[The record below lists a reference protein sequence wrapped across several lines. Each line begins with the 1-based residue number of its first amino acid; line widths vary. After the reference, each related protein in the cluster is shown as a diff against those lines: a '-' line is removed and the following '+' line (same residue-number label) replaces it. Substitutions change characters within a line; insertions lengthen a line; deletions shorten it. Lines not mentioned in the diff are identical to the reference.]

1 MSRPGLPPRR
11 TPLPSSLEPE
21 RNASR
26 SRTPAPS
33 GQDGEHPKPRRAVA
47 LRYDPDG
54 STAPVVSAAG
64 QGLVADEIIRRAR
77 EAGVP
82 ITEDPQLA
90 AVLSQIDV
98 GAVIPP
104 ELYAVI
110 AEVLTY
116 VYGLDKRVGR
126 RRV

>member
-1 MSRPGLPPRR
+1 MSG
-11 TPLPSSLEPE
+11 PE
-21 RNASR
+21 RPAGW
-26 SRTPAPS
+26 PAPGRARDTGS
-33 GQDGEHPKPRRAVA
+33 GQTDGGRAAGAAGGTDGRARARRAVA
-47 LRYDPDG
+47 LRYDPND

-104 ELYAVI
+104 ELYAVV
-110 AEVLTY
+110 AEVLAY
-116 VYGLDKRVGR
+116 VYGLDRRAGGR
-126 RRV
+126 R

>member
-1 MSRPGLPPRR
+1 
-11 TPLPSSLEPE
+11 
-21 RNASR
+21 
-26 SRTPAPS
+26 
-33 GQDGEHPKPRRAVA
+33 VA
-47 LRYDPDG
+47 LRYDPND

-104 ELYAVI
+104 ELYAVV
-110 AEVLTY
+110 AEVLAY
-116 VYGLDKRVGR
+116 VYGLDRRVSGR
-126 RRV
+126 R

>member
-1 MSRPGLPPRR
+1 MSSPELPARRPGHDHAGIVRITALDRASPPANKNGPD
-11 TPLPSSLEPE
+11 TS
-21 RNASR
+21 
-26 SRTPAPS
+26 
-33 GQDGEHPKPRRAVA
+33 RRAVA
-47 LRYDPDG
+47 LRYDPHG

-64 QGLVADEIIRRAR
+64 QGLVADEILRRAR

-98 GAVIPP
+98 GAAIPP

-110 AEVLTY
+110 AEVLAY
-116 VYGLDKRVGR
+116 VYGLDRRAGGR
-126 RRV
+126 R